1 MKPDYPGVGA
11 DGIPV
16 RYQRETYVSMLQSG
30 RIFLYVNL
38 GGTAEVKLLS
48 LFFGDEGFFLFLYL
62 TESTTKQQF

>member
-48 LFFGDEGFFLFLYL
+48 LFFGDEGFFYF
-62 TESTTKQQF
+62 SI